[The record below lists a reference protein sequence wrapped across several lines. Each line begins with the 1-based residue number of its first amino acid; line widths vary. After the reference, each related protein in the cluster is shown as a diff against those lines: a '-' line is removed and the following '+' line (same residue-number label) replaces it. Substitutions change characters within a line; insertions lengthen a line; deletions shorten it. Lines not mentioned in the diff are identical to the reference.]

1 MKNILNVS
9 EIKNIIPHRYPFLL
23 KDKVEIIEEGVK
35 GIGYKNITINEYF
48 FQGHFPEY
56 PVMPG
61 VLIIEAM
68 AQTGAVVILSQE
80 NFKGKTPFLAGL
92 NKVKF
97 RKKVV
102 PGDTLLMTVEI
113 SKLRGSIGVGKG
125 KAEVDGQIV
134 CEAEFLFAIG

>member
-23 KDKVEIIEEGVK
+23 IDKVEIIEEGVK

-56 PVMPG
+56 HVIPG

>member
-23 KDKVEIIEEGVK
+23 IDKVEIIEEGVK